1 MTTLQRIRN
10 HGIILLIVVGV
21 AMLAFIL
28 GDFLNSGS
36 SFFNRSRENVGVIA
50 GHKVHYTEYEAAK
63 DQLTE
68 VYKIESGSN
77 DINEELGM
85 QIRSQV
91 WQMMLMDYTLRE
103 QAQAIGMDV
112 TSEELSNLCIGE
124 NPHQLI
130 TQRRAFYDETG
141 KFNRFALINFLNSLA
156 QEPET
161 QEQAAN
167 MQQAKNYWMYWENAV
182 RLTHMQDKYV
192 NLLSQ
197 LLTANPLDA
206 KYAFDARQ
214 TTVNVEFVQQPFFA
228 VADSLVKVTDAD
240 IKKLYNAQKEQYK
253 RTPNRSL
260 VYVGFPIEPSE
271 EDFSEVEKLM
281 KTLENDFQT
290 KEDVAT
296 IVNSNSD
303 ILYDGR
309 DYSETT
315 IPAEYKEFAFG
326 KGVKKGQYT
335 ELTFANDTY
344 SMARIMECGYSK
356 PDSVKLVLVANGE
369 GTEDVELGWFQ
380 ASELQ
385 KTIADPAFAGK
396 KGSTFT
402 VSSGM
407 GEQTFKIADKSN
419 PTPKVKLA
427 ILSRKVTPSSKT
439 YGVLYNEAKQFI
451 VNNNSIDSLR
461 QSAQELGLSVTPAFA
476 LDANA
481 DKVNDLKNSRPIVR
495 WAYEATVG
503 DLSDVFE
510 CGNQFVVAALTEI
523 NDGEYRT
530 LNEVRAELQMQAL
543 ADKKA
548 DYIINQLNGVTTLE
562 AAAELFDAEIQ
573 SAEGI
578 SLASYRLGAA
588 GVEPAVIGA
597 ALALESNTTSA
608 PVKGNMGVYMV
619 RIGEKTV
626 AEGELNAE
634 QEIQQLN
641 MRTSY
646 SAPYQ
651 AIALIEENAEV
662 EDNRARFQ

>member
-1 MTTLQRIRN
+1 
-10 HGIILLIVVGV
+10 
-21 AMLAFIL
+21 MLAFIL

-112 TSEELSNLCIGE
+112 TAEELSNLCIGE

-167 MQQAKNYWMYWENAV
+167 MQQAKNYWLYWENAV

-228 VADSLVKVTDAD
+228 VSDSLVKVTDAD

-260 VYVGFPIEPSE
+260 IYVGFPIEPSE

-439 YGVLYNEAKQFI
+439 YGILYNEAKQFI

>member
-271 EDFSEVEKLM
+271 ADFSEVEKLM

-439 YGVLYNEAKQFI
+439 YGILYNEAKQFI

-543 ADKKA
+543 ANKKA

>member
-112 TSEELSNLCIGE
+112 TAEELSNLCIGE

-271 EDFSEVEKLM
+271 ADFSEVEQLM

-385 KTIADPAFAGK
+385 KTIADSAFAGK

-439 YGVLYNEAKQFI
+439 YGILYNEAKQFI

>member
-112 TSEELSNLCIGE
+112 TAEELSNLCIGE

-271 EDFSEVEKLM
+271 ADFSEVEQLM

-369 GTEDVELGWFQ
+369 GTEDVELGWFT
-380 ASELQ
+380 AADLQ
-385 KTIADPAFAGK
+385 KNIADPAFAGR

-439 YGVLYNEAKQFI
+439 YGILYNEAKQFI

>member
-167 MQQAKNYWMYWENAV
+167 MQQAKNYWLYWENAV

-271 EDFSEVEKLM
+271 ADFSEVEKLM

-385 KTIADPAFAGK
+385 KTIADPAFAGR

-439 YGVLYNEAKQFI
+439 YGILYNEAKQFI

>member
-112 TSEELSNLCIGE
+112 TAEELSNLCIGE

-271 EDFSEVEKLM
+271 ADFSEVEKLM

-385 KTIADPAFAGK
+385 KTIADPAFAGR

-439 YGVLYNEAKQFI
+439 YGILYNEAKQFI

-641 MRTSY
+641 MRISY

>member
-1 MTTLQRIRN
+1 
-10 HGIILLIVVGV
+10 
-21 AMLAFIL
+21 MLAFIL

-271 EDFSEVEKLM
+271 ADFSEVEKLM

-439 YGVLYNEAKQFI
+439 YGILYNEAKQFI

>member
-167 MQQAKNYWMYWENAV
+167 MQQAKNYWLYWENAV

-271 EDFSEVEKLM
+271 ADFSEMEKLM

-385 KTIADPAFAGK
+385 KTIADPAFAGR

-439 YGVLYNEAKQFI
+439 YGILYNEAKQFI

-619 RIGEKTV
+619 RVGEKTV